1 MGCCNLK
8 RALIDDKIADL
19 ERSLALNQISI
30 NSFQKIL
37 KKKAGD
43 RNISLTEFGEAFKE
57 FAFGKAILS
66 EQDTT
71 LKRIFSY

>member
-43 RNISLTEFGEAFKE
+43 RNISLTEFGEAF
-57 FAFGKAILS
+57 
-66 EQDTT
+66 
-71 LKRIFSY
+71 